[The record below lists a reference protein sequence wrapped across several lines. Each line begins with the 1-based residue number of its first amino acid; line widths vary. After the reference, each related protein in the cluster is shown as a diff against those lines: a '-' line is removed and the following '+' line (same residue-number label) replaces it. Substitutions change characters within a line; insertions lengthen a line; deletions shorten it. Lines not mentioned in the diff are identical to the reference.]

1 MIGTDKFEDDA
12 VRAIDSKAPDFVM
25 LRVKLFSMERRMK
38 GILPKEI
45 GLGCSFALN
54 RLGKFAEQPVEGCSR
69 REFEHDR
76 LGDQLS

>member
-1 MIGTDKFEDDA
+1 
-12 VRAIDSKAPDFVM
+12 
-25 LRVKLFSMERRMK
+25 MK

-45 GLGCSFALN
+45 GLGCSFTLN
-54 RLGKFAEQPVEGCSR
+54 RLGKFAEQPVEGSSR